1 MYAEDKEKL
10 IDALDELSISLM
22 AKTLREE
29 TIEDAVRVAEMIVKL
44 VNEYSE
50 FKYVHYQKSYYKELL
65 NASNN

>member
-10 IDALDELSISLM
+10 IDTLDELSISLM

-29 TIEDAVRVAEMIVKL
+29 TIEDAVKVAEMIVKL

-50 FKYVHYQKSYYKELL
+50 FKYVHYHKQYYKELL
-65 NASNN
+65 NGN

>member
-1 MYAEDKEKL
+1 MYSEDKEKL

-29 TIEDAVRVAEMIVKL
+29 TIEDAVKVAEMIVKL

-50 FKYVHYQKSYYKELL
+50 FKYVHYQKQYCKELL
-65 NASNN
+65 NGN